1 MLARPKPGESED
13 DLLRFQHEFL
23 AAGATPAVSVFKRAD
38 KRKGGEA
45 GGAGSQG
52 AAGRDVVSPQAL
64 PEMAPQLDSVPVKK
78 SRFRVEMS
86 ERAAAMDT
94 DEGSE
99 GDAEARMN
107 RRDTHITAVL
117 SHIVEW
123 DTSRIPINAP
133 QIPDGPFPKAMHRS
147 EIPTKPTGLPGKRSL
162 FAQQYAARKGT
173 STSKSAQS
181 CTAPPRPDTTAAA
194 EQSKIMSNIAGGGGR
209 GLVTGTGLAV
219 GSAEAEV
226 EKIHKENMDL
236 LKALSREEI
245 AEERSRLLAQIDPK
259 LVAFLRSKKCRS
271 SDADT
276 EQHLNAGLGQ
286 PAVGISPR
294 GADVM
299 LKKDAPTR
307 RDSTGRHQAK
317 RVRFVEPGDNVKA
330 ARIQVAPADTITEK
344 GTGQSS
350 ESLVTDS
357 NMDAEEEDNTSTLD
371 GLPIKP
377 QKEWMHMDKVE
388 SEKMEWMRELPKPSP
403 KRRKTKQEMQARFD
417 FHGQLVPPDS
427 DVPSYLGLHHHGA
440 EPEQAGYSL
449 EELFHLCRSQVIQQR
464 TLALQLLA
472 RILMRARQGEFAGE
486 LRVSLLRTLMDAGL
500 VFLLRYA
507 LDDSA
512 EGVIAAAVLSL
523 QALLSCPAEEEA
535 LDQVFSWYQ
544 GSSSFPLAPTEEEEV
559 ADDDEDEDSDGEAKS
574 ADEGEESVKR
584 KAKDEKKPD
593 PLVARQDIIKGLL
606 KTGLLRRLRYIVEVV
621 RPVPAVVL
629 AVLHILTRIAR
640 HSTHAASQIVE
651 CPRLVESLMS
661 EFLPTAWQPTGG
673 PVGVVGGSLDEGGGD
688 EGGKAGRGIPTS
700 VYGLPLAAA
709 MKLARVLCQAGRNMS
724 AIMVNKFDL
733 RSRVARFVAE
743 KPQDLLLGLHEA
755 QLLSV
760 EALRLWAVAA
770 SYGQMCSLYRELYPV
785 LVQQV
790 QDLPGDAAQPHV
802 PHGLHGPHERALPLQ
817 RAEALVSLLTA
828 VTHSA
833 SLGLHRLARTADSTE
848 GKASEEVPAP
858 LVSWEQV
865 AGLAPVTEG
874 CLRRCLQEAASCSAA
889 GEGART
895 LASAL
900 LLHLSAHHTGK
911 AQQPS
916 TDPVEHLEELE
927 RLSEETLCP
936 LLVSPSLSSMLS
948 KLKVCSALCNPNSC
962 SPDPES
968 MRSLVSLACA
978 GGKPP
983 LSLAGSRS
991 PFPFLTAVLLVLNS
1005 AASIHKGLTAKFAVL
1020 LESAALQEYLAASCD
1035 GAASITHASAWLLRH
1050 EHHLL
1055 FLTLELARMAV
1066 SFSEAARRVA
1076 PLCHMVALA
1085 LVGRLL
1091 PGSEHLAQQL
1101 LSGILFNPDFTPEG
1115 RVGGPEAADMEAMLS
1130 LKEDRGPEPLGS
1142 QGGGELLTTAWK
1154 DLAGIRACY
1163 LALLL
1168 GGEEKALERS
1178 QARYLG
1184 QTKHVASLLLPP
1196 MQGPLY
1202 PADWAFL
1209 PLVRL
1214 YQASGQPTSG
1224 STSADASAV
1233 PVDPRATSV
1242 AALRWL
1248 LLLETWRHGALAGI
1262 SAAAKLCRLTCVF
1275 LAEDGSLFL
1284 EPPVRAGLAALLSLY
1299 CRPRALDVLRLD
1311 GPVAGVPAF
1320 YDLYVELLE
1329 QFAATSFGDALFGAF
1344 VLLPLQRRFDVRLKL
1359 ALFGEHEGALRS
1371 LGVPIKQFP
1380 VGLGRYTEPAETHV
1394 GLLRLYFRTLVMG
1407 SLRTAWCPVLYAVAL
1422 HHVNTFI
1429 FSQEHGDQDV
1439 LKMKKRM
1446 LRQINALQDKVLRS
1460 HLLLYKLPNA
1470 SDGLGFDLYEQLPPI
1485 RHKWLQS
1492 IL

>member
-194 EQSKIMSNIAGGGGR
+194 EQSKIMSTIAGNSIMDMGGGGR

-294 GADVM
+294 AWPDLVVM
-299 LKKDAPTR
+299 GSSITFMLPTALL
-307 RDSTGRHQAK
+307 S
-317 RVRFVEPGDNVKA
+317 
-330 ARIQVAPADTITEK
+330 
-344 GTGQSS
+344 
-350 ESLVTDS
+350 
-357 NMDAEEEDNTSTLD
+357 D

-651 CPRLVESLMS
+651 CPRLVESLVS

-802 PHGLHGPHERALPLQ
+802 PHGPHERALPLQ

-833 SLGLHRLARTADSTE
+833 SLGLHRLARTAD
-848 GKASEEVPAP
+848 SEEVPAP

-968 MRSLVSLACA
+968 MHSLVSLACA

-1224 STSADASAV
+1224 TDASAV

>member
-1 MLARPKPGESED
+1 RMLARPKPGESEE
-13 DLLRFQHEFL
+13 DLLRFQREFL
-23 AAGATPAVSVFKRAD
+23 AAGATPAVSVLKRAD

-64 PEMAPQLDSVPVKK
+64 PEMAPQLDSVPLKK

-86 ERAAAMDT
+86 ERAAAMDM
-94 DEGSE
+94 DEGPE

-133 QIPDGPFPKAMHRS
+133 QIPDGPFPKALHRS

-162 FAQQYAARKGT
+162 FAQQYAAKKGT

-194 EQSKIMSNIAGGGGR
+194 EQSKIMSTIAGKRGGGR

-219 GSAEAEV
+219 GCAEAEA
-226 EKIHKENMDL
+226 EKIHKENVER
-236 LKALSREEI
+236 LKAMSREEI

-259 LVAFLRSKKCRS
+259 LVAFLRSTS
-271 SDADT
+271 A
-276 EQHLNAGLGQ
+276 
-286 PAVGISPR
+286 
-294 GADVM
+294 
-299 LKKDAPTR
+299 R

-330 ARIQVAPADTITEK
+330 ARMQVAPADTITEK
-344 GTGQSS
+344 GTGESS

-357 NMDAEEEDNTSTLD
+357 DMDTEEEDKTSTLD

-440 EPEQAGYSL
+440 EPERAGYSL

-544 GSSSFPLAPTEEEEV
+544 GSSSFPLAPTEEEED
-559 ADDDEDEDSDGEAKS
+559 ADGDEDEDSDGEAKS
-574 ADEGEESVKR
+574 AEEGEESVKR

-593 PLVARQDIIKGLL
+593 PLVARHDIIKGLL
-606 KTGLLRRLRYIVEVV
+606 KTGMLRRLRYIVEVV

-640 HSTHAASQIVE
+640 HSAHAASQIVE
-651 CPRLVESLMS
+651 CPRLVESLVS

-673 PVGVVGGSLDEGGGD
+673 PVGV
-688 EGGKAGRGIPTS
+688 

-733 RSRVARFVAE
+733 RSRVTRFVAE
-743 KPQDLLLGLHEA
+743 KPQDLLLDLHEA

-790 QDLPGDAAQPHV
+790 QALPGDAAQPHG
-802 PHGLHGPHERALPLQ
+802 PHGLHGPHERALSLQ

-833 SLGLHRLARTADSTE
+833 SLGLPQPASPTE
-848 GKASEEVPAP
+848 EKAGEEVPAP

-865 AGLAPVTEG
+865 AGLAPITEG

-1115 RVGGPEAADMEAMLS
+1115 RVGGPEAADLEAMLS

-1142 QGGGELLTTAWK
+1142 QGGEVQGGGELLTAAWK

-1184 QTKHVASLLLPP
+1184 QTKHIASLLLPP

-1214 YQASGQPTSG
+1214 YQAS
-1224 STSADASAV
+1224 ADASAV
-1233 PVDPRATSV
+1233 PVDPRAASV

-1275 LAEDGSLFL
+1275 LADDGSLFL
-1284 EPPVRAGLAALLSLY
+1284 DPPVRAGLAALLGLY
-1299 CRPRALDVLRLD
+1299 CRPRALDALRLD

-1329 QFAATSFGDALFGAF
+1329 QFEAASFGDALFGAF

-1359 ALFGEHEGALRS
+1359 VLFGEHEGALRS

-1394 GLLRLYFRTLVMG
+1394 GLLRLYFRMLVTG

-1422 HHVNTFI
+1422 HHVNAFI
-1429 FSQEHGDQDV
+1429 FSQEHGDHDI

-1470 SDGLGFDLYEQLPPI
+1470 SDNLGFDLYEQLPPI

-1492 IL
+1492 NGGKLH